1 MVVLRLCCL
10 AVLLS
15 CSASSLV
22 QAEEPAKYPVLWA
35 ITEGLS
41 SPESAYFDK
50 ESGFLF
56 LSQIGEGGGAGKDGD
71 GWISKLSFDG
81 KLVNNKWVTGF
92 NAPKGL
98 RSHKGTLWVSDI
110 DRIVAIDIAKGEISK
125 IVPVPDAKFLN
136 DLACGPDGTVYVA
149 DMVASRIFRYQN
161 SRLDVLAEGEQLEH
175 PNGLLV
181 VGDDLILGAWGQNFK
196 EDFSTDPLGR
206 LLRLNLKTK
215 QITPI
220 TPDPTGNLDGVEIDG
235 CGGFLVTDWRAGKV
249 FHISAEG
256 KSKLLMSFPRGAAD
270 HAFLTQS
277 KTLIL
282 PHMLNNSLTAY
293 DLSSLFE

>member
-1 MVVLRLCCL
+1 
-10 AVLLS
+10 
-15 CSASSLV
+15 
-22 QAEEPAKYPVLWA
+22 
-35 ITEGLS
+35 
-41 SPESAYFDK
+41 
-50 ESGFLF
+50 
-56 LSQIGEGGGAGKDGD
+56 
-71 GWISKLSFDG
+71 
-81 KLVNNKWVTGF
+81 TGF

-149 DMVASRIFRYQN
+149 DMVASRIFRYQD
-161 SRLDVLAEGEQLEH
+161 SQLDVLAEGEQLEH

-215 QITPI
+215 QVTPI

-235 CGGFLVTDWRAGKV
+235 CGGYLTTDWRAGKV